1 MQVRFYQHVNTD
13 QIQEDLSIEKKFN
26 SYLKKSPFPQMVIF
40 FIVPST
46 IKKLTTFQKEIMDF
60 QIVKQYFINKIFNI
74 NLFWGLF
81 KDKAQFNIL
90 IQIRLLVDM
99 LWNSLLK

>member
-60 QIVKQYFINKIFNI
+60 QIVKQYFINKILTSIYFGDFLRI
-74 NLFWGLF
+74 KLE
-81 KDKAQFNIL
+81 FNIL